1 MLHVNDHEAER
12 YLKRYQRQQQNI
24 KDRAEREEEINKVKE
39 EAVMSMMKMHRD
51 QIQQLKFFLEDPAE
65 NQKEDKI
72 LSENK
77 FALIFANEKFSE
89 EYIGMDQLPD
99 VNDDFKNI

>member
-1 MLHVNDHEAER
+1 MKDKADRDEEA
-12 YLKRYQRQQQNI
+12 
-24 KDRAEREEEINKVKE
+24 NKIKE

-51 QIQQLKFFLEDPAE
+51 QIQKLKVYLEDPAE

-72 LSENK
+72 LPENK

-99 VNDDFKNI
+99 VNDDFKNMQ